1 MIPGEPLVLAID
13 DASKVGE
20 ARRFAVALASR
31 LGFDETGRG
40 RVAIVVTEAATN
52 LFKHAVGGELI
63 LQGLEI
69 GQEHGLEVL
78 SIDRG
83 PGMADVGRCF
93 ADGFSTAG
101 SSGHGLGAISRL
113 ATAFEID
120 SVLGVGTVS
129 AAWLRAGAPTKQ
141 GKPESMVWGVVNV
154 PYPGE
159 EVCGDAWGIADA
171 SGQTLI
177 VVADG
182 LGHGPQAA
190 EASHAAVRV
199 FQARAALGPAGIIGA
214 AHEAL
219 RSTRGAAMA
228 VARLDPVRR
237 EIVYCGVGNI
247 AGVVVAPGESRG
259 QSMVS
264 HNGTVGHTVRKIQEF
279 VYPWE
284 EGSLVILHSDGLTSR
299 WQLDRH
305 AGLAFKHPS
314 LIAGGLY
321 RDFAR
326 GRDDVTV
333 LVVRERSERDR

>member
-1 MIPGEPLVLAID
+1 MPAGAPLALVID

-20 ARRFAVALASR
+20 ARRSAVALARR

-40 RVAIVVTEAATN
+40 QLAIVVTEAATN

-63 LQGLEI
+63 LQGLEA
-69 GQEHGLEVL
+69 GEAQGLEVL

-83 PGMADVGRCF
+83 PGMADIGRCF

-101 SSGHGLGAISRL
+101 SPGHGLGAISRL
-113 ATAFEID
+113 SSSFEID
-120 SVLGVGTVS
+120 SGLGVGTVS
-129 AAWLRAGAPTKQ
+129 SARLWAVASTKAVKLDPVEWGA
-141 GKPESMVWGVVNV
+141 VNV
-154 PYPGE
+154 PFPGE
-159 EVCGDAWGIADA
+159 LVSGDAWGIAAD

-182 LGHGPQAA
+182 LGHGPLAA

-199 FQARAALGPAGIIGA
+199 FHAKAALGPAGIIGA

-228 VARLDPVRR
+228 VARLDPARR

-247 AGVVVAPGESRG
+247 AGAIVVPGHGRG
-259 QSMVS
+259 SSMVS
-264 HNGTVGHTVRKIQEF
+264 HNGTVGHTVRKIKEF

-284 EGSLVILHSDGLTSR
+284 EGSLVIMHSDGLASHWR
-299 WQLDRH
+299 LDRR
-305 AGLAFKHPS
+305 AGLALKHPS
-314 LIAGGLY
+314 LIAGVLY
-321 RDFAR
+321 RDSAR

-333 LVVRERSERDR
+333 LVVRERSESYP